1 MAKCRLCERKG
12 LFFKVDKNGYCA
24 ECAARIAAKRAEAA
38 KIKTERFKLSGL
50 AHYEN
55 NIKSLCEHN
64 DDYDMKKSELR
75 ESFEGE
81 KVYALLFDETITL
94 EPEPDNEYD
103 TNAVCVKVG
112 DVKIGYVAKSKSKR
126 VKELYESGT
135 ITFVDAEIHGGKYK
149 LVTEDGDLIKDD
161 VPFFGELIIKYKP
174 KE

>member
-1 MAKCRLCERKG
+1 MAKCRMCERKG
-12 LFFKVDKNGYCA
+12 LFFKVDKDGYCA
-24 ECAARIAAKRAEAA
+24 ECAAKIALRKAEAA

-64 DDYDMKKSELR
+64 DDYDMKKSDLR
-75 ESFEGE
+75 EYFEGE
-81 KVYALLFDETITL
+81 KVYALMFDKIIKL
-94 EPEPDNEYD
+94 EPEPENEYD
-103 TNAVCVKVG
+103 KNAICVKVE
-112 DVKIGYVAKSKSKR
+112 DLKIGYVVKSKSKR

-149 LVTEDGDLIKDD
+149 LVSEDGDLVRDD
-161 VPFFGELIIKYKP
+161 EPFYGELVIKYKP